1 MKMGTQVTIIISFS
15 NVCACAIVII
25 TSEILTSAD
34 SWASIQKRILSA
46 DKELRVNRA
55 NTRRSLKHLSAIHS
69 EISWLKIWDMVLD
82 YGIQGSKSA
91 LCLFRTLSHPL
102 FGDRPCPRCKTSI
115 PEDVT
120 YLEHLTCNH
129 QELELSSV
137 EKIMELLISASPDLI
152 TVGYRLSSMP
162 PS

>member
-1 MKMGTQVTIIISFS
+1 MYHNITASKVQSYAHAQLIGSYVTS
-15 NVCACAIVII
+15 
-25 TSEILTSAD
+25 
-34 SWASIQKRILSA
+34 
-46 DKELRVNRA
+46 
-55 NTRRSLKHLSAIHS
+55 
-69 EISWLKIWDMVLD
+69 
-82 YGIQGSKSA
+82 
-91 LCLFRTLSHPL
+91 
-102 FGDRPCPRCKTSI
+102 SI

>member
-1 MKMGTQVTIIISFS
+1 MGYKDL
-15 NVCACAIVII
+15 N
-25 TSEILTSAD
+25 L
-34 SWASIQKRILSA
+34 LSVFL
-46 DKELRVNRA
+46 EP
-55 NTRRSLKHLSAIHS
+55 SPIHS
-69 EISWLKIWDMVLD
+69 LETDLVLAVKPQ
-82 YGIQGSKSA
+82 Y
-91 LCLFRTLSHPL
+91 
-102 FGDRPCPRCKTSI
+102 